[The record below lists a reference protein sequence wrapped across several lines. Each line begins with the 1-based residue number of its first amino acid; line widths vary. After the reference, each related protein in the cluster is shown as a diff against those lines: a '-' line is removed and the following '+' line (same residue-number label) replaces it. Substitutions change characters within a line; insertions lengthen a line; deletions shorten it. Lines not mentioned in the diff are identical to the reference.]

1 MKVTLGKVV
10 NIYISYEISL
20 WSFKLWDDPT
30 QGNSL
35 FGVVKL
41 VKNADIYKCK
51 FSGYGIGFDTKDIFS
66 LSNAVFLVDSQ
77 KLNNI
82 WC

>member
-10 NIYISYEISL
+10 NIYISYEINL
-20 WSFKLWDDPT
+20 WSFKLCEDPT

-41 VKNADIYKCK
+41 VKNADIYKYK